1 MLQQRTATV
10 LRSITKQ
17 YIARAVPISSASIV
31 GESGLDVSSA
41 TIRNEMVFLEND
53 GYIIRPHHAAGSIP
67 SDKGYRYYVGTLS
80 HIELPLAEKRL
91 IDHLFHQVEDNLEE
105 WLGLAVTL
113 LAQRVQ
119 NVAVITMPKPPACKL
134 KHLELVSLQDRLA
147 LLVIVLH
154 GAILRQQLI
163 NFDEPVLQAEF
174 TAIAGRLNQVYAE
187 LPASRIATKEE
198 KFTAAEARITDCLLK
213 IMQTEDERGYEEPY
227 LDGLHYLM
235 NQPEFSGG
243 GQRISGLVSLIEQR
257 KLMDMILPELFNDY
271 DVSVAIGREN
281 KQEAIQDYSVVIGRY
296 GLIDEAVGTIA
307 IIGPTR
313 MPYARTIST
322 IDYMTSMMSRL
333 VADLYRGGTTKNNQ
347 WVNGN

>member
-1 MLQQRTATV
+1 MLHQRTATV
-10 LRSITKQ
+10 LKSITKQ
-17 YIARAVPISSASIV
+17 YISRAVPVSSASIV

-41 TIRNEMVFLEND
+41 TIRNEMVFLESG

-67 SDKGYRYYVGTLS
+67 SDKGYRYYVGSLS

-91 IDHLFHQVEDNLEE
+91 IDHLFHQVEENLEE

-119 NVAVITMPKPPACKL
+119 NVAVITMPKPPDCKL
-134 KHLELVSLQDRLA
+134 KHLELVSLQGRLA
-147 LLVIVLH
+147 LLVVVLQ

-163 NFDEPVLQAEF
+163 NFDEPVSQIEL
-174 TAIAGRLNQVYAE
+174 TNIATKLNRIYAE
-187 LPASRIATKEE
+187 LSALRIATKKE
-198 KFTAAEARITDCLLK
+198 KVTATEKRITDCLLK
-213 IMQTEDERGYEEPY
+213 IMQAEDERGYEEPY

-235 NQPEFSGG
+235 NQPEFSSS

-257 KLMDMILPELFNDY
+257 KLMDMIIPELFNDY
-271 DVSVAIGREN
+271 DVRVIIGKEN
-281 KQEAIQDYSVVIGRY
+281 RQEAIQDYSVVISRY

-313 MPYARTIST
+313 MPYARTICT

-333 VADLYRGGTTKNNQ
+333 VADLYRGRTANN
-347 WVNGN
+347 NH

>member
-10 LRSITKQ
+10 LKSITKQ
-17 YIARAVPISSASIV
+17 YITRAVPVSSASIV

-41 TIRNEMVFLEND
+41 TIRNEMVFLESG

-67 SDKGYRYYVGTLS
+67 SDKGYRYYVGSLS

-91 IDHLFHQVEDNLEE
+91 IDHLFHQVEENLEE

-147 LLVIVLH
+147 LLVVVLQ

-163 NFDEPVLQAEF
+163 NFDKPVLQTEL
-174 TAIAGRLNQVYAE
+174 TTIAAKLNQVYTE
-187 LPASRIATKEE
+187 LPAERINTKQE
-198 KFTAAEARITDCLLK
+198 KFTATEKRIIHYLIK
-213 IMQTEDERGYEEPY
+213 IMQDEDERGHEEPY

-235 NQPEFSGG
+235 NQPEFSSG
-243 GQRISGLVSLIEQR
+243 GQRISELVSLIEQR
-257 KLMDMILPELFNDY
+257 KLMDIIIPELFNNY
-271 DVSVAIGREN
+271 DVRVIIGKEN
-281 KQEAIQDYSVVIGRY
+281 KLEAIQDYSIVISRY
-296 GLIDEAVGTIA
+296 GLIDEAVGNIV

-322 IDYMTSMMSRL
+322 IGYMTSMMSRL
-333 VADLYRGGTTKNNQ
+333 VADLYRGRTTNNSQ
-347 WVNGN
+347 

>member
-1 MLQQRTATV
+1 
-10 LRSITKQ
+10 
-17 YIARAVPISSASIV
+17 
-31 GESGLDVSSA
+31 
-41 TIRNEMVFLEND
+41 
-53 GYIIRPHHAAGSIP
+53 
-67 SDKGYRYYVGTLS
+67 VGTLRQ
-80 HIELPLAEKRL
+80 IELPLAEKRL
-91 IDHLFHQVEDNLEE
+91 IDHLFHQVEENLEE

-119 NVAVITMPKPPACKL
+119 NVAFITMPKPPACKL

-163 NFDEPVLQAEF
+163 NFDEPVLQAEL
-174 TAIAGRLNQVYAE
+174 TAIAARLNQVYAE
-187 LPASRIATKEE
+187 LSALRIAIKEE
-198 KFTAAEARITDCLLK
+198 KLTATERRITDCLRK

-235 NQPEFSGG
+235 NQPEFSSG

-257 KLMDMILPELFNDY
+257 KLMDMILPKLINDY
-271 DVSVAIGREN
+271 EVRVVIGREN
-281 KQEAIQDYSVVIGRY
+281 RQEAIQDYSVVISRY
-296 GLIDEAVGTIA
+296 GLMDEAVGTIA
-307 IIGPTR
+307 IVGPTR

-333 VADLYRGGTTKNNQ
+333 VSDLYRGRTTNNNQ
-347 WVNGN
+347 QAIGN

>member
-10 LRSITKQ
+10 LTSITKQ
-17 YIARAVPISSASIV
+17 YISRAVPVSSASIV

-41 TIRNEMVFLEND
+41 TIRNEMVFLESG

-67 SDKGYRYYVGTLS
+67 SDKGYRYYVGSLS
-80 HIELPLAEKRL
+80 HIELPTAEKRL
-91 IDHLFHQVEDNLEE
+91 IDHLFHQVEENLEE

-134 KHLELVSLQDRLA
+134 KHLELVSLQGRLA
-147 LLVIVLH
+147 LLVVVLQ

-163 NFDEPVLQAEF
+163 NFDEPVSQTEL
-174 TAIAGRLNQVYAE
+174 TTIAAKLNRVYAE
-187 LPASRIATKEE
+187 LSALMIATKKE
-198 KFTAAEARITDCLLK
+198 KLTATERRITDYLLK
-213 IMQTEDERGYEEPY
+213 IMQAEDERGYEEPY

-235 NQPEFSGG
+235 NQPEFSSG

-257 KLMDMILPELFNDY
+257 MLMDMIIPELISDY
-271 DVSVAIGREN
+271 DVRVIIGKEN
-281 KQEAIQDYSVVIGRY
+281 KQEAIQDYSVVISRY

-313 MPYARTIST
+313 MPYARTICT
-322 IDYMTSMMSRL
+322 IDYMASMMSRL
-333 VADLYRGGTTKNNQ
+333 VADLYRGRTINNNQ
-347 WVNGN
+347 

>member
-10 LRSITKQ
+10 LTSITKQ
-17 YIARAVPISSASIV
+17 YISRAVPVSSASIV

-41 TIRNEMVFLEND
+41 TIRNEMVFLESG

-67 SDKGYRYYVGTLS
+67 SDKGYRYYVGSLS
-80 HIELPLAEKRL
+80 HIELPTAEKRL
-91 IDHLFHQVEDNLEE
+91 IDHLFHQVEENLEE

-134 KHLELVSLQDRLA
+134 KHLELVSLQGRLA
-147 LLVIVLH
+147 LLVVVLQ

-163 NFDEPVLQAEF
+163 NFDEPVSQTEL
-174 TAIAGRLNQVYAE
+174 TTIAAKLNRVYAE
-187 LPASRIATKEE
+187 LSALMIATKKE
-198 KFTAAEARITDCLLK
+198 KLTATERRITDYLLK
-213 IMQTEDERGYEEPY
+213 IMQAEDERGYEEPY

-235 NQPEFSGG
+235 NQPEFSSG

-257 KLMDMILPELFNDY
+257 MLMDMIIPELISDY
-271 DVSVAIGREN
+271 DVRVIIGKEN
-281 KQEAIQDYSVVIGRY
+281 KQEAIQDYSVVISRY

-313 MPYARTIST
+313 MPYARTICT

-333 VADLYRGGTTKNNQ
+333 VADLYRGRTTNNNQ
-347 WVNGN
+347 